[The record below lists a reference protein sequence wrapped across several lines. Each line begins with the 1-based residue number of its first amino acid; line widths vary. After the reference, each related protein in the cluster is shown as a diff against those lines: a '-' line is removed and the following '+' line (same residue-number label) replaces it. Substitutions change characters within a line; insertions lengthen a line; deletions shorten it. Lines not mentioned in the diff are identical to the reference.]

1 MSDAAVI
8 DAPPVTPAAAP
19 AAPAAAPEAPTGI
32 AAMMAQLDAD
42 TVPKPAAT
50 PAPDAKATPDP
61 KAPAADPKAKV
72 EPAPNPKANTAL
84 SWDKAPEKFRKAYE
98 ESAKELE
105 ARDKKIAEFEA
116 KIKAIEGKK
125 VETPADTKLIE
136 EYQGRIKAL
145 EQDLA
150 QSSYERSPEFKR
162 NYVEKWNNTYKSA
175 VEEVKS
181 LMVGEGVGDERKER
195 PATEA
200 DFRAILKMETKDQ
213 GPAARRLFGDSADV
227 ILTHRNDLRRI
238 EREGQEA
245 LAHAKE
251 THETQSKEQQLASQ
265 KQQETYERSKQDA
278 ENELRTKWPQFFGDD
293 PADEEVTQ
301 ALNGG
306 REFVKNAIA
315 KMPTATPEVRAAYAA
330 VIEARAA
337 AYPRIALERNRAN
350 EKVKALETEL
360 AKYRGSD
367 PGAAKVSGAAAKTG
381 EGGEEPAEGIAALA
395 AKFNT

>member
-19 AAPAAAPEAPTGI
+19 AAPAATPEAPTGI

-42 TVPKPAAT
+42 TVPKPAT
-50 PAPDAKATPDP
+50 TTAPDPKATPDP

-72 EPAPNPKANTAL
+72 EPAPEPEAVR
-84 SWDKAPEKFRKAYE
+84 WEKAPPRLRKAYE
-98 ESAKELE
+98 DRTKELE
-105 ARDKKIAEFEA
+105 TSNRKIAEFES

-162 NYVEKWNNTYKSA
+162 NYVEKWNSSYKTA
-175 VEEVKS
+175 VDEVKT

-200 DFRAILKMETKDQ
+200 DFRAILRMETKDQ

-245 LAHAKE
+245 LARAKE

-265 KQQETYERSKQDA
+265 KQQETYERSKQES

-293 PADEEVTQ
+293 PADEEVNK

-315 KMPTATPEVRAAYAA
+315 KMPTASPEDRAAYAA

-337 AYPRIALERNRAN
+337 AYPRIVLEKRRAD

-367 PGAAKVSGAAAKTG
+367 PGAAKVNGAAAKPG
-381 EGGEEPAEGIAALA
+381 ESGEEPAEGIKALA
-395 AKFNT
+395 SKFDA